1 MGDAADDAERAAERE
16 QEVSWED
23 EDVWEEHAYFCGPC
37 TCEHDQDEHGW
48 GSCDVEGCLCEAGWE
63 E

>member
-1 MGDAADDAERAAERE
+1 MEDDDTSY
-16 QEVSWED
+16 EVN
-23 EDVWEEHAYFCGPC
+23 AYFFGAC

-48 GSCDVEGCLCEAGWE
+48 GSCAVENCPCEAGWE